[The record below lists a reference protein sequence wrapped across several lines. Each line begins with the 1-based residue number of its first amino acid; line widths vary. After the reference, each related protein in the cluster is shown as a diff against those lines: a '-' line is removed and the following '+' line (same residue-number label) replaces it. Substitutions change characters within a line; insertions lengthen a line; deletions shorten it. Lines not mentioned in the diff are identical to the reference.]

1 MPESDD
7 FDGAIVVSPRGI
19 SFHEIPME
27 ACVDLAKSLKAE
39 SHRWHSHAIWPGCVE
54 SPYPDYAVVIEDSE
68 SGRSFISA
76 SETFPEV
83 DKVLVRMLHGDDILD
98 PGRSHGATGAPIESK
113 VLDKVRAAVAKGASW
128 HHHMCFP
135 DCIFNRV
142 PGKWTIL
149 VESDDHA
156 CWEAWDTEPTDV
168 LWELEILCF
177 SQEDNE

>member
-1 MPESDD
+1 MHD
-7 FDGAIVVSPRGI
+7 FDGAIVVSPRGA
-19 SFHEIPME
+19 SFHEIPIE
-27 ACVDLAKSLKAE
+27 ACLDLAKSLQAE
-39 SHRWHSHAIWPGCVE
+39 SHRWRSHAIWPGCVE
-54 SPYPDYAVVIEDSE
+54 SPYPDYAVVIEDPE

-98 PGRSHGATGAPIESK
+98 PGRSHGATGATGAPVESK
-113 VLDKVRAAVAKGASW
+113 VLDEVRAAVAGGVAW

-135 DCIFNRV
+135 DCILNRE

-149 VESDDHA
+149 VESGDHA
-156 CWEAWDTEPTDV
+156 CLEVWDTEPTDV

-177 SQEDNE
+177 SQEDKE